1 MSAAPR
7 RLVLPRGQR
16 RERDFYPTPVWATVS
31 FLKHPA
37 VFEALESRPFLF
49 ADPCCGDGAI
59 ADAIVALR
67 RKYGGT
73 QKHEVCLSDIEPG
86 ARAVE
91 RYGAH
96 VENFLGDIVTTDVV
110 DICLTN
116 PPFSWSLEFV
126 QRATQ
131 VYPVTAMLLP
141 LSFLESA
148 KRAAWLRAHPPT
160 LYVHP
165 NRIDFIG
172 KSAPFGCAW
181 FVWRG
186 PEELWDYTNKIL
198 EGFIDGEVHILEE
211 VRNG

>member
-7 RLVLPRGQR
+7 RLLLPRGQR

-37 VFEALESRPFLF
+37 VFEALESYPFLF

-73 QKHEVCLSDIEPG
+73 QRHEVYLSDIEPG
-86 ARAVE
+86 PRAVE
-91 RYGAH
+91 RYGARI
-96 VENFLGDIVTTDVV
+96 ENFLGDSACLDFADV
-110 DICLTN
+110 CLTN
-116 PPFSWSLEFV
+116 PPFTYSLEFV

-131 VYPVTAMLLP
+131 FYPVTAMLLP

-165 NRIDFIG
+165 GRIDFVARG
-172 KSAPFGCAW
+172 APFGCAW
-181 FVWRG
+181 FVWSG
-186 PEELWDYTNKIL
+186 PNECFDETNMGLCRIA
-198 EGFIDGEVHILEE
+198 DGAVHILEE